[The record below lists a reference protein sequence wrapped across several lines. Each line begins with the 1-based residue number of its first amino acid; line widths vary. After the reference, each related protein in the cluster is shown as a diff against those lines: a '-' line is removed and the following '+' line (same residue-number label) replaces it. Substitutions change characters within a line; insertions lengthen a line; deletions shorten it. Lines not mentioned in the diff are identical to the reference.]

1 MGTAMQDCPEK
12 GEAWRETVL
21 AFRADGSYN
30 DPIRDCAIEACF
42 LGPCGEKIVRPAFWD
57 GGVRYCVS
65 FAAPEAGRWTWT
77 LSAPDRSGLDGRQG
91 IIDVAPYGGTLDLF
105 SHGFVRVARPDEGF
119 ARKILVYADGTP
131 FFWLGDTHW
140 EFASGESWDR
150 SNHPGMASQFRGM
163 VEKRA
168 HQGFTVYQ
176 TNLRSDFGNRSRFWL
191 TEPGDP
197 HPVPN
202 PAIFQ
207 QEIDRRMHYVADCGL
222 VNVLGLAWG
231 SSMGQ
236 QTTLAEQMTLAR
248 YCVARYGALPVIWS
262 IAGEVAGYDEE
273 SRERLIASW
282 RKVAE
287 ATCAAD
293 HHLHPCTVHY
303 TNERPFADYYWD
315 EPWFDF
321 VLNQAGHGDYVIA
334 EADYRSYLVRHRG
347 KPFIEGE
354 AFYEG
359 CSSLEENG
367 PRRIDAAM
375 LRRVA
380 YTALML
386 GGAGYTYG
394 AQGIWD
400 NVWDAKDLDA
410 SPMGQMMRET
420 FNRYGVTW
428 IEAIDFPGAEQMGI
442 MRRFFEDHQWWDLEP
457 ISAAGSAVLGRK
469 RPLAAA
475 SKDGTCIVAYYSAQA
490 RKPLELEGRAGI
502 WQASWFD
509 PRTGAMHDAGT
520 IEAEGTL
527 TLLRRPTLDDWL
539 FVLEKRL

>member
-1 MGTAMQDCPEK
+1 MSIQHDAPRTAET
-12 GEAWRETVL
+12 WRETVL
-21 AFRADGSYN
+21 SFEAARSYD
-30 DPIRDCAIEACF
+30 DPIRGCAIEAVF
-42 LGPCGEKIVRPAFWD
+42 SGPQGQKIVRPAFWD
-57 GGVRYCVS
+57 GGARYCVS
-65 FAAPEAGRWTWT
+65 FAAPAPGRWTWT
-77 LSAPDRSGLDGRQG
+77 LSAPQDSGLDGEEG
-91 IIDVAPYGGTLDLF
+91 ILDVAPYSGDLAIF
-105 SHGFVRVARPDEGF
+105 RHGFIRVARPDEGL
-119 ARKILVYADGTP
+119 ARKILVHADGTP

-140 EFASGESWDR
+140 EFAFGESWER
-150 SNHPGMASQFRGM
+150 SNHPEMASQFRGM

-168 HQGFTVYQ
+168 RQGFTVYQ
-176 TNLRSDFGNRSRFWL
+176 TNLRSDFGDHSRFWL
-191 TEPGDP
+191 TDP
-197 HPVPN
+197 DDPSPIPN

-207 QEIDRRMHYVADCGL
+207 QEIDRRMRYVAEQGL
-222 VNVLGLAWG
+222 VNVLGFAWG
-231 SSMGQ
+231 FSMGRE
-236 QTTLAEQMTLAR
+236 TTLAEQITLAR

-262 IAGEVAGYDEE
+262 IAGEVAGYDED
-273 SRERLIASW
+273 SRAYLIDSW

-287 ATCAAD
+287 ATVEAD
-293 HHLHPCTVHY
+293 HHLHLCTVHY
-303 TNERPFADYYWD
+303 TNERPFADYYCD

-334 EADYRSYLVRHRG
+334 EADYRDYLARHSE

-380 YTALML
+380 YTSLML

-400 NVWDAKDLDA
+400 NVWDARDLDD
-410 SPMGQMMRET
+410 SPMGQMMKET

-428 IEAIDFPGAEQMGI
+428 REAIDFPGAEQMGL
-442 MRRFFEDHQWWDLEP
+442 MRRFFEGHRWWDLAP
-457 ISAAGSAVLGRK
+457 VSAAGSAVLGRK

-490 RKPLELEGRAGI
+490 RKPLELEGREGV

-509 PRTGAMHDAGT
+509 PRSGAVQEAGT
-520 IEAEGTL
+520 IESEGSL
-527 TLLRRPTLDDWL
+527 VLLRRPTLDDWVL
-539 FVLEKRL
+539 VLEKRS